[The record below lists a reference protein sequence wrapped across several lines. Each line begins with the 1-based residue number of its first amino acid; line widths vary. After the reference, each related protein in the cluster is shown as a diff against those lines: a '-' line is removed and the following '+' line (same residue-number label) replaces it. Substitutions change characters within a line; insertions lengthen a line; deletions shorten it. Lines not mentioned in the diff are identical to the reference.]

1 MAKLRV
7 KSTNKTKTAKPKPG
21 LLRENVR
28 ALPCLAIVILGMIL
42 VFYVFYLGLRG
53 N

>member
-7 KSTNKTKTAKPKPG
+7 KSTNKTAKPKPG
-21 LLRENVR
+21 LFRENMR
-28 ALPCLAIVILGMIL
+28 ALPCLAIVILGMTL

-53 N
+53 S